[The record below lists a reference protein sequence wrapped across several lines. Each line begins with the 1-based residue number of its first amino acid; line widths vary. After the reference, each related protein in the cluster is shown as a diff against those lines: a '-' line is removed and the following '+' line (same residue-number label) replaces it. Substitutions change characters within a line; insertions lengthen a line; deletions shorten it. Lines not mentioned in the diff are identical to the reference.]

1 MMVWLTSKVFQN
13 VFLKEEK
20 DSDILKAQYV
30 IVSTRIR
37 KREEQDNIIS
47 AQSILYPNASVCSAL
62 TDDDLRERY
71 LNQLMGCKPFLATLI
86 KGSIEEKYN
95 IVFICTHKER
105 KLKYLQYLS
114 EFIYIEFGFP
124 LYEYKSYADG
134 SIRLIKYNKDK
145 VLKKCNKILEKAKN
159 DHYMKE
165 IKTKEGRKR
174 VVKDFKKMKKSELID
189 ILEKKNLYIDGMSK
203 SEMVEMIELF
213 L

>member
-114 EFIYIEFGFP
+114 E
-124 LYEYKSYADG
+124 
-134 SIRLIKYNKDK
+134 
-145 VLKKCNKILEKAKN
+145 
-159 DHYMKE
+159 
-165 IKTKEGRKR
+165 
-174 VVKDFKKMKKSELID
+174 SELW
-189 ILEKKNLYIDGMSK
+189 
-203 SEMVEMIELF
+203 VEMMLVLIE
-213 L
+213 